1 MSLYSFAVNLLWCYV
16 NLFFN
21 LNVTGLDNIP
31 RDTGFLVTA
40 NHLSYFDPFLVA
52 KYISGHVHFIATE
65 ELFSN
70 PIMAYVMKKWQTIP
84 IKRGSADRTAIRQAL
99 SLLNQDRIVGIFPE
113 GGIIKKDSDST
124 FQTGSA
130 MLAIHSQKYI
140 LPVYIEGTRN
150 LYRPSLIKR
159 KPVHVVFKKPFKVQ
173 LHKGNDK
180 KELRARTIQH
190 IEQQLRASI

>member
-1 MSLYSFAVNLLWCYV
+1 MNLYSLAVNLIWWYA

-31 RDTGFLVTA
+31 KDKGFLVTA

-52 KYISGHVHFIATE
+52 KYIPGQIHFIAME

-70 PIMAYVMKKWQTIP
+70 PIMAFVMKRWKTIP
-84 IKRGSADRTAIRQAL
+84 IKRGSADKTAIRKAL
-99 SLLNQDRIVGIFPE
+99 SLLKNDRIVGIFPE
-113 GGIIKKDSDST
+113 GGIIKKHTDSS

-159 KPVHVVFKKPFKVQ
+159 KPVRVVFKKPFKVQ
-173 LHKGNDK
+173 HHKGDDK

-190 IEQQLRASI
+190 IEQQLKAQI